1 MADSNSDEIVVSIIC
16 DCYNHEKYIAQALD
30 GFLMQNCDFKFEVLI
45 HDDASTDNSAAI
57 IKEYELKYPE
67 IIKPI
72 YQKENQY
79 SKKVNIWKD
88 YQFSRAKGKY
98 IAICEGDDYWIDPLK
113 LQKQVDF
120 LENNEDYSSCF
131 TLYKRYFEKENRFEE
146 NNLPN
151 LNDVDKTLNGQILTI
166 ENYTEDWYTQI
177 LTLLAR
183 KSIIESIDLNIYKY
197 PRDNHFCYHLLKID
211 KSICFNFLTSIYRK
225 HENGV
230 YSSIS
235 VKNNYEQ
242 HYLIYEELYLNNL
255 DDLKLKNFSFIM
267 LDNLS
272 KVSQLIDL
280 LDFYEKIQIREG
292 KSKLFFSYPKSQK
305 IKFFKKLSFIN
316 KLFIV
321 KEYCKRYVSS
331 II

>member
-98 IAICEGDDYWIDPLK
+98 IALCEGDDYWIDPLK

-120 LENNEDYSSCF
+120 LENNEDYVLCF
-131 TLYKRYFEKENRFEE
+131 HKVSILKTNGEIVEDFITKVPEDYQQRETLAKNS
-146 NNLPN
+146 
-151 LNDVDKTLNGQILTI
+151 
-166 ENYTEDWYTQI
+166 NYIHTPSV
-177 LTLLAR
+177 LFR
-183 KSIIESIDLNIYKY
+183 NIVK
-197 PRDNHFCYHLLKID
+197 DKID
-211 KSICFNFLTSIYRK
+211 IPELTNSPIGDYFLYLIITQYGKIGYLKETMAVYRYGV
-225 HENGV
+225 GV
-230 YSSIS
+230 YSSLNLINK
-235 VKNNYEQ
+235 VKKEILLFSN
-242 HYLIYEELYLNNL
+242 LY
-255 DDLKLKNFSFIM
+255 S
-267 LDNLS
+267 
-272 KVSQLIDL
+272 
-280 LDFYEKIQIREG
+280 YEKDPSLKQIFYNNMESSISYLTNMLEINEYKIRLLNTRRHIVIEKIYKYL
-292 KSKLFFSYPKSQK
+292 KSK
-305 IKFFKKLSFIN
+305 KK
-316 KLFIV
+316 
-321 KEYCKRYVSS
+321 E
-331 II
+331 